1 MTQRLVEAA
10 GSLVQRRTSRR
21 GLLARAALAGSAMV
35 VAPWRFLTRPVSAM
49 EVIGPGNCPSGS
61 LCANGYSAFCCQV
74 NHGAN
79 RCPSGTFI
87 GGWWM
92 CTAYSGGGV
101 CASEGVRYYVDC
113 NCLPGH
119 SCGGCRCAHGTC
131 NEMRI
136 DCNVFRYGQCN
147 TQIGGIT
154 PVYCRVVV
162 CQNPAR
168 IDGFNCSSSVA
179 VDDNVCSQTAD
190 CLTPLVQQVPADGGV

>member
-10 GSLVQRRTSRR
+10 GSLLERRTSRR
-21 GLLARAALAGSAMV
+21 GLLSRAALAGSAMV

-49 EVIGPGNCPSGS
+49 EVLSPGSCPPGTQ
-61 LCANGYSAFCCQV
+61 CGNGYSAFCCQI

-92 CTAYSGGGV
+92 CTAYRGGGV
-101 CASEGVRYYVDC
+101 CSAQGVRYYVDC

-119 SCGGCRCAHGTC
+119 SCGGCRCANGTC

-147 TQIGGIT
+147 THIGGVT
-154 PVYCRVVV
+154 PVVCRVVV
-162 CQNPAR
+162 CQNPAT
-168 IDGFNCSSSVA
+168 IPGFNCGSSVA
-179 VDDNVCSQTAD
+179 VDNNVCGQTAS
-190 CLTPLVQQVPADGGV
+190 CLTPLVQQVPSDGGA